1 MIADVIV
8 GIYLVGF
15 VTLAGAT
22 FAFTWRMTGSLLKD
36 MTKPP
41 KKKVIPAPHPEME
54 GVKYGEELLV
64 FKKPEDSEQQDDY
77 QI

>member
-15 VTLAGAT
+15 VTLAGAV

-36 MTKPP
+36 MSEPR
-41 KKKVIPAPHPEME
+41 KKRTIPAPHPEME

-64 FKKPEDSEQQDDY
+64 FKKPELQDEE
-77 QI
+77 

>member
-15 VTLAGAT
+15 VTLAGAV

-36 MTKPP
+36 MSESP
-41 KKKVIPAPHPEME
+41 KKRTIPAPHPEME

-64 FKKPEDSEQQDDY
+64 FKKPELQDDE
-77 QI
+77 